1 MLVEA
6 ERCGHG
12 PSGRNG
18 GFVHGYWSM
27 LGWARAVLGDARALE
42 LARAGDGILP
52 AVRALGEDVW
62 LREAGMLEVATTP
75 RQEQRGRRR
84 GRHGARARRAG
95 GGCAALAR
103 GSRSALSLTAVRER
117 RPVPGVRHGAARAT
131 GARPAPTR
139 ARRGCRG
146 VRAHA
151 RDARARRRRRDAERH
166 DPRGRDRARDELGAR
181 AVAPDR
187 ETPRRVPL
195 LRRPDRAGA
204 RPDRR
209 AGLDRRR
216 GDRRRPHVPPLLP
229 HDERRPRA
237 DGERRRDAAPRRAR
251 SAAPPPRARG
261 GADHAPLGRPDRR
274 LGRPPPERRLA
285 RPHPLRRRLH
295 RQRRRPDVARR
306 AVTRVARAASRRR
319 VVAAAARRP
328 ARPAAAAVQER
339 RRPARQLGDPAAS
352 RRPTRKAAAPRR
364 SHDSGRR
371 CRDSPG
377 RGSAFASR

>member
-1 MLVEA
+1 
-6 ERCGHG
+6 
-12 PSGRNG
+12 
-18 GFVHGYWSM
+18 
-27 LGWARAVLGDARALE
+27 
-42 LARAGDGILP
+42 
-52 AVRALGEDVW
+52 
-62 LREAGMLEVATTP
+62 MLEVATTP
-75 RQEQRGRRR
+75 RQEQRGRAR

-95 GGCAALAR
+95 GGGPALAR
-103 GSRSALSLTAVRER
+103 GGRSALSLTAVRKR

-139 ARRGCRG
+139 ARRGRRG

-151 RDARARRRRRDAERH
+151 RDARAGRRRRDAERH

-195 LRRPDRAGA
+195 LCRPDRAGA

-209 AGLDRRR
+209 ARLDGRR

-237 DGERRRDAAPRRAR
+237 DGERRRDATPCRAR

-274 LGRPPPERRLA
+274 LCRPPAERRLA

-306 AVTRVARAASRRR
+306 AVTRVARAAEPTTSGRDRRSSAGASGRCRRSRTS
-319 VVAAAARRP
+319 AAGWSARRSCSVEE
-328 ARPAAAAVQER
+328 ADEEG
-339 RRPARQLGDPAAS
+339 RRPSPLARLGAALPRLTGS
-352 RRPTRKAAAPRR
+352 RLGLR
-364 SHDSGRR
+364 
-371 CRDSPG
+371 
-377 RGSAFASR
+377 